1 MDNSI
6 FAKNKRYTALAWALA
21 ILVLAVAIPF
31 NLIVEKLNVQIDM
44 TPNDLYTLSKTTT
57 DYLDELDAEGIV
69 VDVYFLTK
77 MEALE
82 EDLEWLALYRTLLLY
97 DEHECFN
104 LIDFDPDTEP
114 EKLKKINPDGVFNL
128 SEADFLFVYGD
139 MVKRLPGTLMYYY
152 KLDPDDESKVV
163 SAEFRAENYFTG
175 YMKTVV
181 EGELPTVYFLEGHDE
196 VPLSEMSQLAANLG
210 NYNYGAQP
218 LNLTTADAVP
228 EDCCILVIAGP
239 KLDLTEAEYKRIYEF
254 TERGGNVSIL
264 IGPDESKTRFSYL
277 ERLMSSFCIGM
288 NYDRVSET
296 DENRHS
302 HDATYAMMCDIAE
315 ASGDAKEN
323 LTADLLPTVNNIVT
337 YMPYSR
343 SFTSIYGTN
352 FGAMSMD
359 VLIRTQST
367 AQSEPCGGNQLD
379 PQTVTGKELPLAMY
393 SMDSQRSNAK
403 LAVFGSSEIITNAG
417 AGSAYFINP
426 LQMFLTTITWMYDS
440 DVDMNIADKERTYD
454 SLDINSA
461 SAAKGLMA
469 LFVGFPL
476 LVALAGVVIWLRR
489 KDA

>member
-1 MDNSI
+1 
-6 FAKNKRYTALAWALA
+6 
-21 ILVLAVAIPF
+21 
-31 NLIVEKLNVQIDM
+31 
-44 TPNDLYTLSKTTT
+44 
-57 DYLDELDAEGIV
+57 
-69 VDVYFLTK
+69 
-77 MEALE
+77 
-82 EDLEWLALYRTLLLY
+82 
-97 DEHECFN
+97 
-104 LIDFDPDTEP
+104 
-114 EKLKKINPDGVFNL
+114 
-128 SEADFLFVYGD
+128 
-139 MVKRLPGTLMYYY
+139 MYYY